1 MIFLTSLK
9 SLQAPRKVGHY
20 GPRLCLE
27 HFRQDDII
35 ETKTGGVRLKLNAC
49 PLSKSS
55 ASRLVTNDMMLV
67 TSESIHL
74 PTNTSLMAAVSPV
87 LRNILRYNHQHYEE
101 ETKLLIQD
109 YSTETVEAFLELLN
123 NGDVCLTGGEIDD
136 LRSFISA
143 LGINM
148 DYFTV
153 SPTEVMSEYLTR
165 YSLNGE
171 SLQES
176 FSLSNEVDRS
186 VTNDGIFSF
195 SNNNHPFLFQTS

>member
-1 MIFLTSLK
+1 MK
-9 SLQAPRKVGHY
+9 P
-20 GPRLCLE
+20 
-27 HFRQDDII
+27 
-35 ETKTGGVRLKLNAC
+35 NAC

-55 ASRLVTNDMMLV
+55 ASRLVTNDMMIV
-67 TSESIHL
+67 TSESVHL
-74 PTNTSLMAAVSPV
+74 PTNFSVMAAISPV
-87 LRNILRYNHQHYEE
+87 LRNIFRYNHVHNDE

-123 NGDVCLTGGEIDD
+123 NGDVCLTGGEIEDV
-136 LRSFISA
+136 RSLISA

-148 DYFTV
+148 DFFTV

-165 YSLNGE
+165 YSLNEE
-171 SLQES
+171 SLQDEES